1 MPEFTQ
7 HSALVLVPAFNAERH
22 LDELIE
28 RLGAYVCPSILL
40 FVNDG
45 STDGTLAKLKEREVN
60 YISFPENRGKG
71 AALKAGFDYAIE
83 NDYRSV
89 LTIDADLQHSP
100 EKIPGFYALDNGHR
114 LVMGT
119 RDIDLKVMPLPR
131 WFSNNTCSLIISI
144 FSTRRIRDSQSGYR
158 LIPTSLLRAMRLRT
172 VGYDFE
178 SEMLFKAGAAGYEVG
193 EVSVPTIYEDS
204 VSFINPLADTGR
216 FVRQIWRRIWA

>member
-1 MPEFTQ
+1 
-7 HSALVLVPAFNAERH
+7 VW
-22 LDELIE
+22 
-28 RLGAYVCPSILL
+28 VCPDNLL

-45 STDGTLAKLKEREVN
+45 STDGTLPKLKEHGVN

-71 AALKAGFDYAIE
+71 AALMAGFDYAIE
-83 NDYRSV
+83 RDYRSV
-89 LTIDADLQHSP
+89 LTIDADLQHAP
-100 EKIPGFYALDNGHR
+100 EELPGFYALDNGHR

-119 RDIDLKVMPLPR
+119 RDIDLRVMPFAR
-131 WFSNNTCSLIISI
+131 WLSNNLCSLIISV
-144 FSTRRIRDSQSGYR
+144 FSTQRIRDSQSGYR

-204 VSFINPLADTGR
+204 VSFINPFADTGR
-216 FVRQIWRRIWA
+216 FIRQIWRRIWA